1 MPAGAA
7 APAFGGARD
16 AGLAERGESE
26 AVRGHQKSTSWFGL
40 PVSREDAPV
49 EGERPASTT
58 EGESDGLLGSVTRY
72 LSGRSPQ
79 APPEPPE
86 WACGLTAMQR
96 FQVAVGLGLASGLL
110 FAMALFVFL
119 PMVIFV
125 PGKFA
130 LSFSIASV
138 LLIMAVAFLRGPR
151 KTLTGLVAREKAV
164 FTAGYMLS
172 LCEPAACWRQALG
185 PARRAATRAVGA
197 QAFASRRPWACR
209 QSASSARRWHGQRLR
224 RPDAH
229 HPRSDQPPLPLDP
242 RRPDLVRDDRVA
254 FVPARHLQRWAASH
268 RSRVVC
274 RVAHSGRRARHDC
287 HVRHGYAGYHSDG
300 DARKLTNHRRGG
312 ACATV

>member
-1 MPAGAA
+1 MSAGAA

-16 AGLAERGESE
+16 AGLAERGEAE
-26 AVRGHQKSTSWFGL
+26 PVRGHQKSTSWFGI
-40 PVSREDAPV
+40 PVAGEEPPA

-110 FAMALFVFL
+110 FMMALFVFL

-138 LLIMAVAFLRGPR
+138 LLIAAVAFMRGPR
-151 KTLTGLVAREKAV
+151 KTLTGLVAREKVV
-164 FTAGYMLS
+164 FTAGYVLS
-172 LCEPAACWRQALG
+172 LCELNAGCAL
-185 PARRAATRAVGA
+185 V
-197 QAFASRRPWACR
+197 
-209 QSASSARRWHGQRLR
+209 
-224 RPDAH
+224 
-229 HPRSDQPPLPLDP
+229 
-242 RRPDLVRDDRVA
+242 
-254 FVPARHLQRWAASH
+254 
-268 RSRVVC
+268 
-274 RVAHSGRRARHDC
+274 
-287 HVRHGYAGYHSDG
+287 
-300 DARKLTNHRRGG
+300 
-312 ACATV
+312 

>member
-172 LCEPAACWRQALG
+172 LCLTLFATIVSPSYLLVIFSAGLQVIAL
-185 PARRAATRAVGA
+185 A
-197 QAFASRRPWACR
+197 W
-209 QSASSARRWHGQRLR
+209 
-224 RPDAH
+224 
-229 HPRSDQPPLPLDP
+229 
-242 RRPDLVRDDRVA
+242 
-254 FVPARHLQRWAASH
+254 FVASH
-268 RSRVVC
+268 IPGGVQGMT
-274 RVAHSGRRARHDC
+274 AMSGMVMRATTAM
-287 HVRHGYAGYHSDG
+287 VM
-300 DARKLTNHRRGG
+300 RGN
-312 ACATV
+312 